1 VIALLLER
9 GARHHIFS
17 AMALGDLDLVE
28 TLVEQD
34 PDCLSRRRSRFEH
47 RQPAFGRPTAVR
59 ENA

>member
-34 PDCLSRRRSRFEH
+34 PDCLSRRRSRF
-47 RQPAFGRPTAVR
+47 
-59 ENA
+59 